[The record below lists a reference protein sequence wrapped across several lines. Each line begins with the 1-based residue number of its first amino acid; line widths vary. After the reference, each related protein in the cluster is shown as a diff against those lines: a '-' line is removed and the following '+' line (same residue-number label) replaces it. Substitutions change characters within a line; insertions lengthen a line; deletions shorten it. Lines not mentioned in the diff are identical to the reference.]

1 LIVLG
6 IETATRFGSV
16 GIVREVGGEARV
28 LAESVQEAG
37 RTHGAMLLAQ
47 IDTALVAAGLELGA
61 VEAFAVSTG
70 PGSFT
75 GLRVGMATAKALAW
89 AAGAPIAGVA
99 TLEAWAAAWASE
111 AGEAALG
118 RTLCVALDARKGEVY
133 RAAFSVARPG
143 GDLRRC
149 LPDAVEK
156 PEACAR
162 SFRSLGVDPGE
173 LHVLGDGVFRYAGPF
188 AGIGEGQRVDLAE
201 RPPSG
206 ACVAALAL
214 PGLVAGQSDDVR
226 DLAPVYVRASEA
238 ELSLGDRAT
247 SENS

>member
-1 LIVLG
+1 MIVLG

-16 GIVREVGGEARV
+16 GLVEQTGLATRI

-47 IDTALVAAGLELGA
+47 IDAALVSARLELSA

-89 AAGAPIAGVA
+89 AAGAPIAGVG
-99 TLEAWAAAWASE
+99 TLAAWASSW
-111 AGEAALG
+111 ASASGEALLG
-118 RTLCVALDARKGEVY
+118 KTICVALDARKGEVY
-133 RAAFSVARPG
+133 RAAFVVAGPG
-143 GDLRRC
+143 GELRRL

-156 PEACAR
+156 PAACAR
-162 SFRSLGVDPGE
+162 SFENLGSDPRE
-173 LHVLGDGVFRYAGPF
+173 IHMLGDGVFRYAEPF
-188 AGIGEGQRVDLAE
+188 AGIGEDRRCALE
-201 RPPSG
+201 EHPPSG
-206 ACVAALAL
+206 VHVALLAL
-214 PGLVAGQSDDVR
+214 PRLAAGQGDDVR

-238 ELSLGDRAT
+238 ELSLLPAGR
-247 SENS
+247 ENS

>member
-1 LIVLG
+1 MIVLG

-16 GIVREVGGEARV
+16 GIVEQKGAESQV

-47 IDTALVAAGLELGA
+47 IDEALESAGLDLAA

-99 TLEAWAAAWASE
+99 TLEAWAASWASVTG
-111 AGEAALG
+111 ASAVG

-133 RAAFSVARPG
+133 RAAFVVGQG
-143 GDLRRC
+143 GSALQRC
-149 LPDAVEK
+149 LVDAVEK

-162 SFRSLGVDPGE
+162 SFQSLGVAPSE
-173 LHVLGDGVFRYAGPF
+173 LHVLGDGVFRYPEPF
-188 AGIGEGQRVDLAE
+188 AGIGEDRRCDLAQ

-206 ACVAALAL
+206 VQVAQLAL
-214 PGLVAGQSDDVR
+214 PRLTEGGDDVR
-226 DLAPVYVRASEA
+226 ELAPVYVRASEA
-238 ELSLGDRAT
+238 ELSLET
-247 SENS
+247 TP